1 VNAEAHGSTG
11 CVVSAGSRR
20 GITPARPE
28 KPVVASGEFGQLA
41 PQGALMTV
49 TGIGMAIARGFDWLE
64 LITEVVLAAVASPS
78 PRACT
83 ARRG

>member
-1 VNAEAHGSTG
+1 M
-11 CVVSAGSRR
+11 
-20 GITPARPE
+20 
-28 KPVVASGEFGQLA
+28 ASGEFGQLA